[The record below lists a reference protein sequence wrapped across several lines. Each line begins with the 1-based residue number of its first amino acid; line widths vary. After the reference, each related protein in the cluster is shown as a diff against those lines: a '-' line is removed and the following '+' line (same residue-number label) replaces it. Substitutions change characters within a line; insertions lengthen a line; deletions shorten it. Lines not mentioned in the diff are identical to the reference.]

1 MSRLIETMNGPDIV
15 LSDTLGPAI
24 RRMVEG
30 AKAYDT
36 VILLYEDDFSNTIL
50 ASWAELDR
58 LSLKTRVIGHVLG
71 GIQVHSFGMPP
82 FSNGTVIEINL
93 REAGHNGNGFGSS
106 KAAYK
111 SLLNEICLIS
121 VKRYQSE
128 NGIMLL
134 Q

>member
-1 MSRLIETMNGPDIV
+1 MSRLIETLNGPDIV
-15 LSDTLGPAI
+15 LSDTLASGT
-24 RRMVEG
+24 RRMVEV

-58 LSLKTRVIGHVLG
+58 LCLKTRVIGHVLG
-71 GIQVHSFGMPP
+71 GMQVHSFGMPP
-82 FSNGTVIEINL
+82 FSPGTVIEINL
-93 REAGHNGNGFGSS
+93 REAEYNENRFES
-106 KAAYK
+106 KKVAYK
-111 SLLNEICLIS
+111 SLLNEVCLIS

-128 NGIMLL
+128 NGSMLL